1 MRPKLTRP
9 IAEIHSPRR
18 VREARPR
25 VLCALR
31 NVRRVP
37 SHAGANPRAA
47 GPPVHF
53 GGVVPDSQHCHHP
66 KGSLAHTP
74 HSSHWG
80 CARGLALGV
89 LCYHCAAAPSALPRG
104 HRVRNASPGQIHTSD
119 MAGNSGCKTL
129 GRIPYISY
137 SSRGCSGLTLYGY
150 ARVSV
155 REPEDKN
162 LDLQMELLNQ
172 YQGGMCISGRSTTTE
187 RTPRHLIS
195 PLGPNWVG
203 TDSAV

>member
-1 MRPKLTRP
+1 MRSRLTRP

-18 VREARPR
+18 VQEARPR

-119 MAGNSGCKTL
+119 MAGNSPVYSHGCKSPLPIAEWVAGNSGCSST
-129 GRIPYISY
+129 GRFIYISY
-137 SSRGCSGLTLYGY
+137 SST
-150 ARVSV
+150 
-155 REPEDKN
+155 P
-162 LDLQMELLNQ
+162 LLHPDMT
-172 YQGGMCISGRSTTTE
+172 GAPPPCPPFDDSSLLRISTRM
-187 RTPRHLIS
+187 PDHVNK
-195 PLGPNWVG
+195 PL
-203 TDSAV
+203 SA